1 MRTVIL
7 CLCLALTSWSVAAE
21 DQAKSPKKVTK
32 TSAVKRTAKPGV
44 SQKIP
49 ARKKVIKPAAIK
61 PIVVSKKMR
70 SKGADV
76 KGSDTHG
83 VQPGPRRRAA
93 KTDKG
98 RLTMADLPAQCRTVL
113 TAGRTDDT
121 NVAAAALKVVASKE
135 AGPRCL
141 ALTLLHFAR

>member
-44 SQKIP
+44 SQE
-49 ARKKVIKPAAIK
+49 PAAIK